1 MLIRNTTPR
10 LTIAVIPDSRSESSL
25 DHSLTN
31 EQIRTS
37 IRLAN
42 KYQKS
47 LRQDAEQFGCVQD

>member
-1 MLIRNTTPR
+1 MLIRNTISR

-25 DHSLTN
+25 DHSLMN
-31 EQIRTS
+31 EQTRTS

-47 LRQDAEQFGCVQD
+47 LMQDAE